1 MAAAVAGG
9 GEDAAAAAT
18 AGARLRERTARGL
31 WLGAGAPA
39 AGTRGGGASPS
50 FAASSSF
57 APASFVA
64 HAGKSTPL
72 PGDCAERGREKGEGD
87 PATLQGIVTA
97 VIWWVWLKRRQPP
110 ADIRFEL
117 FLHRPA
123 RVTCAVVRRTNYLT
137 PPTCQVEADVFLFI
151 PGKLVNHI
159 TMWELLFWD
168 LLGREKK
175 KMKKRRELLKIRG
188 NLTAE
193 ANHGRYMCMAV
204 APLKLKENS
213 IAPWIIHRT
222 DFLRKMHSHVICD
235 LQDEGQRL
243 DFYVEGKELIS
254 EVSVPGSESTL
265 RISTEVCR
273 AVLFKI
279 IKRFQ
284 SMHSAGFS
292 LGGFEHK
299 ILFVTSDFEVK
310 IGGIS
315 RVKDF
320 TKTRGSKDYKSIG
333 KIAREVIFSSV
344 TNLPVDIEQ
353 LLDLLTDNPMEQTAL
368 LGMHYSLLDPL
379 TQVSEFLWW
388 HKRLIHLKDINPE
401 KFQRIMENI
410 PTGNNWM
417 SRAVENKYIRKELN
431 RTPGQMGSVEKDQK
445 KEIRWQDKNAAGPG
459 TEGRAPEAV
468 RPRGLLPPPLPD
480 RQQAGNPICGTT
492 LEDFS
497 GLT

>member
-1 MAAAVAGG
+1 
-9 GEDAAAAAT
+9 
-18 AGARLRERTARGL
+18 
-31 WLGAGAPA
+31 
-39 AGTRGGGASPS
+39 
-50 FAASSSF
+50 
-57 APASFVA
+57 
-64 HAGKSTPL
+64 
-72 PGDCAERGREKGEGD
+72 
-87 PATLQGIVTA
+87 
-97 VIWWVWLKRRQPP
+97 
-110 ADIRFEL
+110 
-117 FLHRPA
+117 
-123 RVTCAVVRRTNYLT
+123 
-137 PPTCQVEADVFLFI
+137 
-151 PGKLVNHI
+151 
-159 TMWELLFWD
+159 MWELLFWD

-235 LQDEGQRL
+235 LQEEGQRL
-243 DFYVEGKELIS
+243 DFYVEEKELIS

-417 SRAVENKYIRKELN
+417 SRAVENKYIRKVSLGIPKRRKGLVHTTEEVKPETTAASQGTGIEGVKPKTAVGQDTNIEDPKPETATPKCKYSEDSWGQSLLCRNSIEHLDRWAALRRIKKKKSGGKIRTVKVQFEEMGRCYIIIQAFSKFFGEL
-431 RTPGQMGSVEKDQK
+431 QK
-445 KEIRWQDKNAAGPG
+445 ALAEEN
-459 TEGRAPEAV
+459 E
-468 RPRGLLPPPLPD
+468 LPQ
-480 RQQAGNPICGTT
+480 RKQ
-492 LEDFS
+492 
-497 GLT
+497 